1 MTMRQV
7 IRATALLC
15 VAGLAAPA
23 YAQQNVPFAS
33 GVPVAP
39 TGLADQPLGKGPF
52 LYKTAEHQDIKVSVL
67 VRDIEYPYAI
77 AFLPSGEMLVTQRT
91 GQLRIVRNGKL
102 DPKPIEGGP
111 ASVYAGKSGSLGAV
125 HGYMNVVL
133 HPHFAENH
141 LLYLSYTKPLDAKR
155 NGVAILRARFEGGR
169 LVDGKDV
176 FASADLH
183 GALAFTLSPDGM
195 LWIATAGFA
204 ANEAQDPNSLGGKIL
219 RLKDDGSVPADNPFV
234 GKTGARP
241 EVYTLGH
248 RSVLGFTQHPT
259 SGQMFISEMGP
270 NGGDE
275 INLLKPGRNYGW
287 PLVSLGRTYPG
298 PWQAKTNEPTHAG
311 FEPPII
317 YWMPSISVTGLTF
330 YTGDKLPK
338 WKGDLFVGGVRT
350 GEVPGTGRLD
360 RVLLNDK
367 LEELRRESL
376 LVDLHQRIRD
386 VKQGPDGLL
395 YVVTDEPKG
404 AILRIEPAR

>member
-1 MTMRQV
+1 MTTLSRV
-7 IRATALLC
+7 IRAATLLC
-15 VAGLAAPA
+15 ATGLAVPA
-23 YAQQNVPFAS
+23 LAQQSVPFAN

-39 TGLADQPLGKGPF
+39 TGLANQPLGQGPF
-52 LYKTAEHQDIKVSVL
+52 LYKTAEQQDIKVSVL

-77 AFLPSGEMLVTQRT
+77 AFLPSGEMLVTQRR

-102 DPKPIEGGP
+102 DPKPIEGTP
-111 ASVYAGKSGSLGAV
+111 ASVYSGQSGSLGAT

-133 HPHFAENH
+133 HPKFAENH
-141 LLYLSYTKPLDAKR
+141 LIYLSYTKPVGEKR
-155 NGVAILRARFEGGR
+155 TAVALARGR
-169 LVDGKDV
+169 LEGNRIVDMKDV
-176 FASADLH
+176 FSSEDLH

-195 LWIATAGFA
+195 LWIATAGFNA
-204 ANEAQDPNSLGGKIL
+204 SEAQDPNSLGGKIL

-234 GKTGARP
+234 GKAGTRP

-248 RSVLGFTQHPT
+248 RSVLGFTYHA
-259 SGQMFISEMGP
+259 GQMFISEMGP

-298 PWQAKTNEPTHAG
+298 PWQAKVNEPTHAG

-330 YTGDKLPK
+330 YSGDKLPK
-338 WKGDLFVGGVRT
+338 WKGDLFVGGVRY

-360 RVLLNDK
+360 RVLLNAN
-367 LEELRRESL
+367 LEELRRETL
-376 LVDLHQRIRD
+376 LADLHQRIRD

-395 YVVTDEPKG
+395 YVATDEPKG
-404 AILRIEPAR
+404 AILRIEPAK